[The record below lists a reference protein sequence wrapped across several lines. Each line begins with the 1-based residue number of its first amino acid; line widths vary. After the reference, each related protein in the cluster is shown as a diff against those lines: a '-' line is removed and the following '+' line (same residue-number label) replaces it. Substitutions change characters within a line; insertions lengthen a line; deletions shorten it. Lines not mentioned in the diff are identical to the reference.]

1 MIPVQFDRN
10 MGASVDVAMHA
21 AVEAH
26 RERRL
31 RAATLID
38 LEADTRPAVDQFLR
52 CTDPYA

>member
-10 MGASVDVAMHA
+10 MGASIDVAMHA